1 MALLY
6 QQQQREQMELS
17 QQLPSIVSRKRTL
30 EKHSTIGSAVQSIDF
45 SKQSIDLSKQT
56 IDSGGVR
63 PKVTRSTTK
72 RKELIKQAT
81 VRKQKWGIVPKV
93 IKFKIHS
100 IFIDVFEDGI
110 LFSDYTNENRK
121 YIEWNTIRLII

>member
-45 SKQSIDLSKQT
+45 SKQSIDISKQT
-56 IDSGGVR
+56 LDAGAR

-81 VRKQKWGIVPKV
+81 IRKQKWGIVPKV

-100 IFIDVFEDGI
+100 IFIDMFEDGI
-110 LFSDYTNENRK
+110 LFSDYTNENKK
-121 YIEWNTIRLII
+121 YIEWNTICLII